1 MTKLDQADAVLVRDG
16 FTVVAAKPPVAQP
29 WYVLIV
35 DDDEA
40 VHSATRAVLGRLRFL
55 GRPVEIL
62 SAYSRRGAAAILWA
76 RDDIALVLL
85 DVAMEEEDSGFGLM
99 REIRDEMRNLS
110 LRIIQRTDAAE
121 AAADPRLM
129 FEYDINDQ
137 HRKTDLTAPRLVVTT
152 IAALRDY
159 SDMVAR
165 QPGRLGLEHIADEPP
180 SVPKGLTLNGFAL
193 TLLQQA
199 AEMLGGEHDGALI
212 LPDPVTGEARVAA
225 GIGIFAAAAGLKAAS
240 LPPGV
245 AEYVARAM
253 QEERGL
259 TERHLII
266 RPIRTTMRQTG
277 ALLFRPALRPKRDD
291 PGLLDIICTSVGVAL
306 DNVHLYRHL
315 LNQQDVLEE
324 AVAARTQEFATA
336 NSDLVASQQK
346 LREELRIAGTLQ
358 QSILPAEFPSH
369 PRVKGAA
376 LMRAARDIGGDFYDI
391 FEFDDDF
398 IGLVVAD
405 VSGKG
410 VPAALFMVLVR
421 TILQDVVRD
430 TLSPAKAL
438 AETNRRLLAR
448 NPMSLFVTILYGV
461 LDTRNGRFTFCSG
474 GHGMPSICRAGGRVE
489 KPALRPSPI
498 VGLLD
503 MARYVEHEETLA
515 PGDSVVMTT
524 DGIEEACNA
533 RNEMFGD
540 LRLHNALDDGIGED
554 PGAMLDRVLRAVEG
568 FVRGTPASD
577 DLTCMVA
584 RWEGGRRRD
593 PADGQDW

>member
-1 MTKLDQADAVLVRDG
+1 MTRLDQADAVLVRDG
-16 FTVVAAKPPVAQP
+16 NSVVAAKPAAQP

-40 VHSATRAVLGRLRFL
+40 VHSTTRAVLRKLRFL
-55 GRPVEIL
+55 DRPVEIL
-62 SAYSRRGAAAILWA
+62 SAYSQRGAAAILWA

-85 DVAMEEEDSGFGLM
+85 DVAMEEDNSGFRLM
-99 REIRDEMRNLS
+99 REIRDEMRNRS
-110 LRIIQRTDAAE
+110 LRIVLRTDAAE
-121 AAADPRLM
+121 VAANPRMM
-129 FEYDINDQ
+129 FEYDVNDYQ
-137 HRKTDLTAPRLVVTT
+137 AKAALTAPRLVVTT

-159 SDMVAR
+159 ADVVAR
-165 QPGRLGLEHIADEPP
+165 QLGRLGLEHVADETPFI
-180 SVPKGLTLNGFAL
+180 PKGLTLNGFAL

-212 LPDPVTGEARVAA
+212 LPDAVTGEARVAA
-225 GIGIFAAAAGLKAAS
+225 GIGIFAAAAGLKASS

-245 AEYVARAM
+245 SDVARAM
-253 QEERGL
+253 QEERAL

-277 ALLFRPALRPKRDD
+277 VLLFRPATRPMGDD

-315 LNQQDVLEE
+315 LNQQAVLEE

-336 NSDLVASQQK
+336 NTDLVASQQK
-346 LREELRIAGTLQ
+346 LQEELRIAGTLQ
-358 QSILPAEFPSH
+358 QSILPATFPSH
-369 PRVKGAA
+369 PRIKGAA

-391 FEFDDDF
+391 FEFEDGEH

-448 NPMSLFVTILYGV
+448 NPLSLFVTILYGV
-461 LDTRNGRFTFCSG
+461 LDTRDGGFTFCSG
-474 GHGMPSICRAGGRVE
+474 GHGMPWICRADGRVE

-503 MARYVEHEETLA
+503 MARYVEHEETLG

-524 DGIEEACNA
+524 DWIEEACNA

-540 LRLHNALDDGIGED
+540 LRLHNALDDGNGED
-554 PGAMLDRVLRAVEG
+554 PDGMLDRVLRAVEG
-568 FVRGTPASD
+568 FVRGTPPSD

-584 RWEGGRRRD
+584 RWEAVRRRD
-593 PADGQDW
+593 PGGGRAW